1 VKGVCFVAVLPDA
14 SPLTACPQ
22 AIEVRVG
29 QQGVK
34 AKWVRIELRKVETL
48 PGGTPN
54 TFTDY
59 VGPSPVNLWQAS
71 EEYAI
76 LHTVGASL
84 KFCVPASDPSSGRTA
99 RLSVLHSY
107 PGVHSTQHCS
117 GEPR

>member
-1 VKGVCFVAVLPDA
+1 MLVAFLFWRRSADR
-14 SPLTACPQ
+14 CPQ

-76 LHTVGASL
+76 LHTVGASSV
-84 KFCVPASDPSSGRTA
+84 FCILGF
-99 RLSVLHSY
+99 
-107 PGVHSTQHCS
+107 
-117 GEPR
+117 